1 MSCEIAR
8 RLVESGDAGLRLH
21 TESCLSCA
29 IGEQARYYEA
39 PAGLEEKIR
48 TRLRAETHVP
58 VYRQWW
64 AAAAVVVLAV
74 AGGVGVDRMVSRGS
88 AIETAVLSAHLRSL
102 EGTHLFD
109 VPSSDQHTV
118 KPWFDGKLDFSP
130 SVPTFPDFPLLG
142 GRLEY
147 VAGHPAAAL
156 IYGRAKH
163 VINLFVWRSAE
174 GSSGG
179 TTTKDGYHFVS
190 WSANG
195 MDYEAV
201 SDVNAA
207 ELERFASLYRGAM

>member
-8 RLVESGDAGLRLH
+8 RLMESGDAGLRLH

-29 IGEQARYYEA
+29 IGEHARYYEA
-39 PAGLEEKIR
+39 PAGLETRIR
-48 TRLRAETHVP
+48 AALRAEARTP

-64 AAAAVVVLAV
+64 AVAAVVVLAV
-74 AGGVGVDRMVSRGS
+74 SGGIGIERMISGDR

-102 EGTHLFD
+102 EGTHLLD

-130 SVPTFPDFPLLG
+130 AVPTFPDFPLLG

-147 VAGHPAAAL
+147 LDGHPTAAL
-156 IYGRAKH
+156 VYGRAKH
-163 VINLFVWRSAE
+163 VINLFTWRSA

-179 TTTKDGYHFVS
+179 TSTRDGYHFVG

-195 MDYEAV
+195 MNYEAV
-201 SDVNAA
+201 SDLNEA
-207 ELERFASLYRGAM
+207 ELERFVSLYRGAP